1 MNKLVSS
8 MIAALG
14 CSLVFAGCS
23 VEAVDAESEALG
35 ENAEAACANGDGAT
49 NPMLALLANAMAKEL
64 GRWDIVADFE
74 KFRGHNNQEML
85 RLKST
90 APCSNGCA
98 TIKQILAYQDSR
110 LDQVFQFADGTKL
123 SSWSFASRLATG
135 YDVMKAC
142 VPGGWCAFEKHKLS
156 FNSTGTGPCSSLNKF
171 GAQKPAGGNLG
182 TPANLR
188 NALKFAEG
196 NGPNPHLAFSS
207 TANSV
212 SIGTSLEFEP
222 GPSNHCTEYNP
233 TTASPRLDGAACSC
247 PGVASPATLKRV
259 TTNPTTPN
267 MLYCRR

>member
-8 MIAALG
+8 VVAAALG
-14 CSLVFAGCS
+14 SLIFAGCS
-23 VEAVDAESEALG
+23 VETVDADSEAVG
-35 ENAEAACANGDGAT
+35 ENVEAVCANGDGT

-85 RLKST
+85 RVKSS
-90 APCSNGCA
+90 APCANGCA
-98 TIKQILAYQDSR
+98 VIKQILAYQDSR
-110 LDQVFQFADGTKL
+110 LDQVFQFAEGTKL
-123 SSWSFASRLATG
+123 NSWAFASRLATG

-142 VPGGWCAFEKHKLS
+142 TQGGWCKFEKHKLT
-156 FNSTGTGPCSSLNKF
+156 FASTGTGPCTSLNSF
-171 GAQKPAGGNLG
+171 GAKKDTGGNLT

-196 NGPNPHLAFSS
+196 NGPNPHLAFAS
-207 TANSV
+207 TATSV

-222 GPSNHCTEYNP
+222 GSLHHCTEYNP
-233 TTASPRLDGAACSC
+233 TSATPRLDGAACSC
-247 PGVASPATLKRV
+247 PGVSAPATLKRV
-259 TTNPTTPN
+259 NTNPSTAN